1 MESNLKRSRNVSS
14 DGIGVKT
21 SLHSLEVDRVK
32 FVLTAYIR
40 ERIQKI
46 EKRPSYYLQVC
57 QKFVVFFLI
66 YNRIR
71 HILNCC
77 QKVSENSQ
85 LA

>member
-1 MESNLKRSRNVSS
+1 MLIESMEENLKRSRNVA

-46 EKRPSYYLQVC
+46 EKRPSYYLQVT
-57 QKFVVFFLI
+57 
-66 YNRIR
+66 
-71 HILNCC
+71 
-77 QKVSENSQ
+77 
-85 LA
+85 